1 VFIYIEYSSKNRNFL
16 FSIVR
21 HKLKF
26 YIHFWEKKN
35 VLTTQSCHYKADG
48 KKRKPLKIPP
58 SKISLFARKALYI
71 HGIKKSLFRGK
82 NPVTPIEEEDTCL
95 DVVSRPVPAF
105 RIRLALL
112 PAPLHQ

>member
-1 VFIYIEYSSKNRNFL
+1 MFTFIGYFSRNRISCLTLSGINLSFTSIFGRKKTFL
-16 FSIVR
+16 QHQAVIIRQMV
-21 HKLKF
+21 
-26 YIHFWEKKN
+26 
-35 VLTTQSCHYKADG
+35 

-58 SKISLFARKALYI
+58 SKISLFVRKAFYI